1 MEKLTF
7 KHEQLLAALERMEE
21 AVIHL
26 ERVEKNELQIP
37 SLSQEE
43 LYRSMRDSLM
53 QRFEFCADQ
62 FWKYLKIF
70 LDEKLKQK
78 VNFNA
83 PGAVIRTACQT
94 KMISE
99 ADTKIFLEMMDDRNM
114 SSHIYKEEIA
124 ERISVRTVGYH
135 KLMYHYVQKLSPTP
149 V

>member
-1 MEKLTF
+1 VEKVTF

-21 AVIHL
+21 AIIHL
-26 ERVEKNELQIP
+26 ERVEKNEFQIP
-37 SLSQEE
+37 GLSQEE
-43 LYRSMRDSLM
+43 LCRSMRDSCI

-62 FWKYLKIF
+62 FWKYLKLF

-78 VNFNA
+78 IKFNA
-83 PGAVIRTACQT
+83 PSAVIRAACQA

-114 SSHIYKEEIA
+114 SSHIYKEEVA
-124 ERISVRTVGYH
+124 EKISAHTAGYH
-135 KLMYHYVQKLSPTP
+135 KLMHHYTQQLSPTS